1 MTSARLV
8 FLLMSVTM
16 LAGCAVGP
24 DFERPTLDPGAGY
37 LGSGDANAA
46 RATGASLAYG
56 ADVPGRW
63 WELFRNKDLDSLM
76 KRAIEHNPDLDAAR
90 ANLKQANENALA
102 ANGSLFPSLSLS
114 SSATR
119 ADSTGSSNIGLY
131 TLYSVTPSLSYPL
144 DIFGGTRRS
153 IEASKASAEAQGFT
167 AEATY
172 LTVTSS
178 LAQAVI
184 QEASYREQI
193 SASQEVIASY
203 QELLGVLNNQVSVG
217 TAARANVLQQQAALA
232 QAQASL
238 PALQK
243 ALALQQ
249 NTIAALIGDFPNQ
262 YASRN
267 FRIAGLQLPHA
278 LPLSVPSALVQQRPD
293 IRASEA
299 QLHRASAE
307 IGVAIANMLP
317 QVTLSA
323 SLPSS
328 AAQLDNLF
336 ESNTT
341 GWSIAAG
348 LAQPIFKG
356 GALLHSKR
364 AAEAAYEAAVANY
377 RSTVL
382 TAFKDVA
389 NALRALQ
396 HDRQALAGY
405 LAAEKAAK
413 ESLDLSQTLFK
424 AGTVSYTDVLSAQS
438 TYQSARL
445 SRASAEA
452 SRYLDA
458 VALFEAL
465 GGGWWNRPDNLAA
478 LANTDPQK
486 TMPSVSGDKK

>member
-1 MTSARLV
+1 MTPARLV
-8 FLLMSVTM
+8 SFLLSVTM

-37 LGSGDANAA
+37 LGSGDATAG
-46 RATGASLAYG
+46 RATGTAIAYG
-56 ADVPGRW
+56 NDVPGRW
-63 WELFRNKDLDSLM
+63 WELFRNKDLDALM
-76 KRAIEHNPDLDAAR
+76 KRAIDNNPDLDAAR
-90 ANLKQANENALA
+90 ATLKQANETALA
-102 ANGSLFPSLSLS
+102 EGGSLFPSLSLS
-114 SSATR
+114 SSAART
-119 ADSTGSSNIGLY
+119 DSTGSSNIGIY

-153 IEASKASAEAQGFT
+153 IEAAKASAEAQGFM

-193 SASQEVIASY
+193 AASQEVIASY
-203 QELLGVLNNQVSVG
+203 KELLGVLNNQVSIG

-267 FRIAGLQLPHA
+267 FRISGLQLPHA
-278 LPLSVPSALVQQRPD
+278 LPLSVPSSLVEQRPD
-293 IRASEA
+293 IRSAEA

-307 IGVAIANMLP
+307 IGVATAAMLP
-317 QVTLSA
+317 QLTLSA
-323 SLPSS
+323 SLPTS
-328 AAQLDNLF
+328 AAEIGDLF
-336 ESNTT
+336 ASSTT

-356 GALLHSKR
+356 GALVHSKR
-364 AAEAAYEAAVANY
+364 AAEAAYEAAFANY

-382 TAFKDVA
+382 AAFKDVA

-413 ESLDLSQTLFK
+413 ESLDLTQTLFK

-445 SRASAEA
+445 ARASAEA

>member
-1 MTSARLV
+1 MTPARLV
-8 FLLMSVTM
+8 SLLLSVTM

-37 LGSGDANAA
+37 LGSGDTNAA
-46 RATGASLAYG
+46 RITGASLAYG

-63 WELFRNKDLDSLM
+63 WELFRNKDLDALM

-102 ANGSLFPSLSLS
+102 TSGSLFPSLSLS

-119 ADSTGSSNIGLY
+119 ADSTGSSNIGIY
-131 TLYSVTPSLSYPL
+131 TLYSVAPSLSYPL

-193 SASQEVIASY
+193 AASQEVIASY

-238 PALQK
+238 PSLQK

-278 LPLSVPSALVQQRPD
+278 LPLSIPSALVQQRPD
-293 IRASEA
+293 IRAAEA

-307 IGVAIANMLP
+307 IGVATANMLP

-323 SLPSS
+323 SLPTS

-341 GWSIAAG
+341 GWSIAAS

-356 GALLHSKR
+356 GTLLHSKR
-364 AAEAAYEAAVANY
+364 AAEAAYEAAAANY

-445 SRASAEA
+445 ARASAEA

-465 GGGWWNRPDNLAA
+465 GGGWWNRPDNFAS

>member
-8 FLLMSVTM
+8 SLLMSVTM

-46 RATGASLAYG
+46 RATGASIAYG

-153 IEASKASAEAQGFT
+153 IEASKASAEAQGFS

-193 SASQEVIASY
+193 AASQEVIASY
-203 QELLGVLNNQVSVG
+203 EELLGVLNNQVSVG
-217 TAARANVLQQQAALA
+217 TAARANVLQQQAVLA

-249 NTIAALIGDFPNQ
+249 NTIAALVGDFPNQ

-293 IRASEA
+293 IRAAEA

-307 IGVAIANMLP
+307 IGVSIANMLP

-323 SLPSS
+323 SLPTS
-328 AAQLDNLF
+328 ASQLDNLF

-364 AAEAAYEAAVANY
+364 AAEAAYEAAAANY
-377 RSTVL
+377 RSAVL
-382 TAFKDVA
+382 AAFKDVA

-396 HDRQALAGY
+396 HDRLALAGY

-486 TMPSVSGDKK
+486 TMSSVSGDKK